1 MTPTQQVTAQQVARS
16 ITGPTTSAR
25 VAGVLHKVAHPTV
38 LLNVVAPFAAY
49 QVLTA
54 HGVSEVNAL
63 SVASVFPL
71 AAVITAAVHSRRL
84 EWIGVLSVASIALG
98 LASALILHD
107 PHVLLVKDSL
117 ITGALGLAFLGS
129 LLARRPLTFVFA
141 RQFAP
146 GTAREL
152 DQRWS
157 SSPGFRAWMRRMT
170 VVWGFGMLGEATVR
184 VILAFLIA
192 PGTLL
197 AISPLLAAA
206 FFGPLV
212 AWTVYRR
219 RHATS

>member
-1 MTPTQQVTAQQVARS
+1 MTHMCCWSR
-16 ITGPTTSAR
+16 I
-25 VAGVLHKVAHPTV
+25 
-38 LLNVVAPFAAY
+38 LLSPE
-49 QVLTA
+49 LW
-54 HGVSEVNAL
+54 GWPS
-63 SVASVFPL
+63 S
-71 AAVITAAVHSRRL
+71 
-84 EWIGVLSVASIALG
+84 
-98 LASALILHD
+98 
-107 PHVLLVKDSL
+107 
-117 ITGALGLAFLGS
+117 GS

-152 DQRWS
+152 DQ
-157 SSPGFRAWMRRMT
+157 A
-170 VVWGFGMLGEATVR
+170 VVELAPLPCPDAADGGGVGLGMLGEATVR

>member
-25 VAGVLHKVAHPTV
+25 VAGVLHKVALPTV

-129 LLARRPLTFVFA
+129 LLARWPLTFVFA

-146 GTAREL
+146 GTA
-152 DQRWS
+152 
-157 SSPGFRAWMRRMT
+157 PGFRARMRRMT
-170 VVWGFGMLGEATVR
+170 VVWGLGMLGEATVR
-184 VILAFLIA
+184 VILAFLICPWHA
-192 PGTLL
+192 AGDLPVARCRLL
-197 AISPLLAAA
+197 RT
-206 FFGPLV
+206 LV
-212 AWTVYRR
+212 AWTLYRR
-219 RHATS
+219 RHANS